1 MEVVE
6 QGGAGQDVQ
15 EGDGEGEEWTEG
27 GMEDEGFLS
36 REIRKQPSGMVP
48 KSSPRPRSP
57 VSQSGWRRRVRA
69 YWAVGM
75 R

>member
-27 GMEDEGFLS
+27 GMEDEGIF
-36 REIRKQPSGMVP
+36 GD
-48 KSSPRPRSP
+48 
-57 VSQSGWRRRVRA
+57 GGRRAER
-69 YWAVGM
+69 
-75 R
+75 